1 MGDEE
6 IAYTMVTGLSGR
18 LYMSGFLNE
27 MTADQLQL
35 VHDAATLFKDIRRD
49 IANAVPGWPI
59 GLPDWYADHFA
70 LTLTTFDRT
79 LVYVWHRGGGDA
91 ELTLRFGT
99 KVRADQL
106 LERYPCR
113 LEAWNVADGPDGVVL
128 RPGVA
133 GPSARIYELAE
144 LARSSHNS
152 APPLA

>member
-1 MGDEE
+1 
-6 IAYTMVTGLSGR
+6 
-18 LYMSGFLNE
+18 

-49 IANAVPGWPI
+49 IANAVPGWPM
-59 GLPDWYADHFA
+59 GLPDWYADHLA
-70 LTLTTFDRT
+70 LDHSPPPIGPSSTSGIAAAETP
-79 LVYVWHRGGGDA
+79 

-128 RPGVA
+128 SPGVA
-133 GPSARIYELAE
+133 EPSARIYELAE

-152 APPLA
+152 ALPLA